1 MENTH
6 YEVLGI
12 SPDATQDKIKN
23 AYRVQAMKWHPDK
36 NHGSKESEDH
46 FKRIAAA
53 YATLS
58 DPASRVQYDAVIN
71 HGIGDDNSFVSTINE
86 NIAESIFYR
95 EMVLMA
101 VELTYSNIPWSRI
114 ATALVNKGCPG
125 SIANKIAR
133 SVQSERQT
141 AVRSAATRAFLWA
154 IGWIALGG
162 IITAASYSNAKQGGS
177 YVITTGLFL
186 FGGINLLR
194 ALYYLISGRAPS

>member
-12 SPDATQDKIKN
+12 SPDSTPDKIKS
-23 AYRVQAMKWHPDK
+23 AYRIQAMRWHPDK
-36 NHGSKESEDH
+36 NHGSKVSEDH

-53 YATLS
+53 YTILS
-58 DPASRVQYDAVIN
+58 DPASRVEYDMALK
-71 HGIGDDNSFVSTINE
+71 HGMEYEESFTSTINE

-114 ATALVNKGCPG
+114 ATALVNKGCPK

-133 SVQSERQT
+133 SVQSERQS
-141 AVRSAATRAFLWA
+141 AVRIAATKAFIWA

-194 ALYYLISGRAPS
+194 ALYYLVSGRAPS